1 MHFVFVRY
9 RIIGEMLI
17 ITDISEVV
25 FQNTL
30 TSDGT
35 DVASPPQTVCTNLVS
50 VVVMVS

>member
-9 RIIGEMLI
+9 RIIGELFI

-30 TSDGT
+30 ISDGT
-35 DVASPPQTVCTNLVS
+35 DMTSPPQTVCSNLVS